1 LSDLQACTGSPD
13 TLSDPGDLG
22 GCQNRTPPRDGK
34 LIAAFGNSLRAD
46 DGVGGNILDRLEMC
60 GELPENIQLQW
71 NASPA
76 NIVDAI
82 ISKKYEKVII
92 VDAVFFNTNPG
103 DWKRFILNGKTAPT
117 ICQNTHRSI
126 HSMDLVEILE
136 LCSALNIELPEIS
149 IYGVQPKEVNFSK
162 KLSVSVQKSIPDVCI
177 AILEDLRK

>member
-1 LSDLQACTGSPD
+1 MSDLQACTGAPD
-13 TLSDPGDLG
+13 TLADPADLG

-46 DGVGGNILDRLEMC
+46 DGIGGNILDRLEMC

-82 ISKKYEKVII
+82 FSKKYEKVII
-92 VDAVFFNTNPG
+92 VDAVFFNQNPG
-103 DWKRFILNGKTAPT
+103 DWEQFTLNVKTAPT
-117 ICQNTHRSI
+117 ICRKTHFSI
-126 HSMDLVEILE
+126 HSMDLIEILE

>member
-13 TLSDPGDLG
+13 TLSDPGDLV

-60 GELPENIQLQW
+60 GELPENVQLQW

-76 NIVDAI
+76 SIVDAI
-82 ISKKYEKVII
+82 ISKQYKKVII
-92 VDAVFFNTNPG
+92 VDAVFFNQNPG
-103 DWKRFILNGKTAPT
+103 NWKQFSLNVKTAPKVW
-117 ICQNTHRSI
+117 QKTHLSI
-126 HSMDLVEILE
+126 HSMDLIEILE
-136 LCSALNIELPEIS
+136 LCSALKIDLPEIS

-177 AILEDLRK
+177 AILEDLRE